1 VAFRAAEVINAMHS
15 CVPMNNDLFIDGG
28 MSRNPYF
35 VQFLANMTQRVVRP
49 ASMPELTGLGTIQL
63 AADFP
68 GFQIQTVSQFG
79 SVQPKPG
86 NPTSMEL
93 FERAVSMSR
102 QWSAPARCS

>member
-1 VAFRAAEVINAMHS
+1 MHS

-28 MSRNPYF
+28 MSKNPYF
-35 VQFLANMTQRVVRP
+35 VQFLANITQRVVRP

-63 AADFP
+63 AADFS
-68 GFQIQTVSQFG
+68 GFELQAVSPFG
-79 SVQPKPG
+79 SVYPELG
-86 NPTSMEL
+86 NRTSMEI